1 MLPMLRNRY
10 RPVSVFSDPFEA
22 FGRISRWFDD
32 GGELLA
38 RPAPGCEVDVREDED
53 HYYFT
58 AELPGLSKDDIEITL
73 QDGVLTINGE
83 KKDERKEEKN
93 GYHLRERRYGKF
105 SRSFRLPTEVDP
117 NKVGAHLKDGVL
129 SVTLDKAEAIKPKTI
144 EVKAG

>member
-10 RPVSVFSDPFEA
+10 RPVSVFSDPFDA
-22 FGRISRWFDD
+22 FDRISRCFN
-32 GGELLA
+32 A
-38 RPAPGCEVDVREDED
+38 PAGVHVGPPCEVDVREDDD
-53 HYYFT
+53 HFYFV
-58 AELPGLSKDDIEITL
+58 AELPGLSKDDIEVTL
-73 QDGVLTINGE
+73 EDGVLTISGE
-83 KKDERKEEKN
+83 KKDDREENKE